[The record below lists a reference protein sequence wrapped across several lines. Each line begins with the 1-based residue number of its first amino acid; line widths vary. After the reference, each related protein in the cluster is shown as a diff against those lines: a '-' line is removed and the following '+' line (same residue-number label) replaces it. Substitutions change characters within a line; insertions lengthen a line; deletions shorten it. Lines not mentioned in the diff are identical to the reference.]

1 VQTTGDKPTIL
12 LVDDE
17 EMVITSVR
25 AYLALET
32 DYRIEGFTDPE
43 RAAAFVKDQKYDVIV
58 SDYLMP
64 KMTGIQLLRRAKE
77 AAPEAS
83 RILLTGH
90 ADKQSAIDAINDVAL
105 FQYIEKPWDNT
116 QLLLAIQGGIER
128 ARLLRDLRDKITELA
143 AANDSLKDVQRRL
156 IKAFL

>member
-128 ARLLRDLRDKITELA
+128 ARLLRDLRDKISELA
-143 AANDSLKDVQRRL
+143 IANDSLKDVQRRL

>member
-1 VQTTGDKPTIL
+1 MESNGEIPTVV

-32 DYRIEGFTDPE
+32 DYRVEGFTDPE
-43 RAAAFVKDQKYDVIV
+43 EAARFVNGHEYEVIV

-64 KMTGIQLLRRAKE
+64 KMTGIQLLRQAKE

-90 ADKQSAIDAINDVAL
+90 ADKQSAIDAINEVAL

-128 ARLLRDLRDKITELA
+128 ARLLRDLRDRMAELA
-143 AANDSLKDVQRRL
+143 SANDTIKDVQRRL
-156 IKAFL
+156 IKVFL

>member
-1 VQTTGDKPTIL
+1 MNQQSKAAVI

-25 AYLALET
+25 AYLALEA
-32 DYRIEGFTDPE
+32 DFNLQGFTDPA
-43 RAAAFVKDQKYDVIV
+43 RAVEYMQSNDFDVVV

-64 KMTGIQLLRRAKE
+64 GINGIQLLKKAKE
-77 AAPEAS
+77 ARPEAS

-90 ADKQSAIDAINDVAL
+90 SDKQSAIEAINDVAL
-105 FQYIEKPWDNT
+105 FQYIEKPWDNQ
-116 QLLLAIQGGIER
+116 QLLLAIQGGVER
-128 ARLLRDLRDKITELA
+128 AQLLRELRDRMSELA
-143 AANDSLKDVQRRL
+143 SANDSLKDVQRRL

>member
-1 VQTTGDKPTIL
+1 MQTTGDRPIVL

-25 AYLALET
+25 AYLALEA
-32 DYRIEGFTDPE
+32 DFRIEGFTDPE
-43 RAAAFVKDQKYDVIV
+43 QAAAFVKDQRYDVIV

>member
-1 VQTTGDKPTIL
+1 MQTSGDKPTVL

-32 DYRIEGFTDPE
+32 DFRIEGFTDPE
-43 RAAAFVKDQKYDVIV
+43 KAAAFVEDQKYEVIV

-128 ARLLRDLRDKITELA
+128 ARLLRDLRDKMTELA

>member
-1 VQTTGDKPTIL
+1 MENNGRPVVL

-25 AYLALET
+25 AYLALEA
-32 DYRIEGFTDPE
+32 DYDLQGFTTPE
-43 RAAAFVKDQKYDVIV
+43 SAIEFMKKSPFDVVV

-64 KMTGIQLLRRAKE
+64 RVNGIQLLRTAKE
-77 AAPEAS
+77 VAPEAS

-90 ADKQSAIDAINDVAL
+90 SDKQSAIEAINDVAL
-105 FQYIEKPWDNT
+105 FQYIEKPWDNQ
-116 QLLLAIQGGIER
+116 QLLLAIQGGVER
-128 ARLLRDLRDKITELA
+128 ARLLRDLRDKIAELA
-143 AANDSLKDVQRRL
+143 TANDSIKDVQRRL